1 MHTLF
6 KYLKKSLKLE
16 IRLIVTNNSNFSTKF
31 AAQDVDRGWQE
42 AERRAVWV
50 LHHQALRHVEVLQ
63 PREQASLRDHWEVM
77 DQVRALQGTLFDFDF

>member
-42 AERRAVWV
+42 AERRAV
-50 LHHQALRHVEVLQ
+50 
-63 PREQASLRDHWEVM
+63 
-77 DQVRALQGTLFDFDF
+77 